1 MALINSFLAWM
12 NRDEEGQ
19 GLVEYGIMIGLSIL
33 LIAILLVFFDDQLA
47 AVLHWLTNQLP

>member
-1 MALINSFLAWM
+1 
-12 NRDEEGQ
+12 
-19 GLVEYGIMIGLSIL
+19 MIGLSIL